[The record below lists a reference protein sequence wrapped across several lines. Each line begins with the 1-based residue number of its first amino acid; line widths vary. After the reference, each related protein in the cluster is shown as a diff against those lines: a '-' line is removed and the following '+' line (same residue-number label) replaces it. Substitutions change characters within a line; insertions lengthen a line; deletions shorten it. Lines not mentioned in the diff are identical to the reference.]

1 MIAFIIF
8 FVGRAIG
15 TYLLKY
21 IKAGNLLTFFAILA
35 AIFTLGAI
43 VIQGIIGLCFLVG
56 VSFFMSIN
64 FPTIYGLSLNN
75 LNVEESKI
83 GSAGLIMAIVGGALM
98 PKIQAIIIDIGGYD
112 VNDIKFL
119 GIPEINLSFFL
130 PILCFIFIARFG
142 FNNNS

>member
-1 MIAFIIF
+1 
-8 FVGRAIG
+8 
-15 TYLLKY
+15 
-21 IKAGNLLTFFAILA
+21 
-35 AIFTLGAI
+35 
-43 VIQGIIGLCFLVG
+43 
-56 VSFFMSIN
+56 MSIN

-98 PKIQAIIIDIGGYD
+98 PKLQAIIIDIGGYA

-142 FNNNS
+142 FSSNS